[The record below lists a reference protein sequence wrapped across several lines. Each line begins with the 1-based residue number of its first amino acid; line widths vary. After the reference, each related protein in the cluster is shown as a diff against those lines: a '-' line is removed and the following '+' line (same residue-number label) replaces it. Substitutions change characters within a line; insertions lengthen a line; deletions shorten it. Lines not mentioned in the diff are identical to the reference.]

1 MNEQSTT
8 AIIFGGGVAKG
19 AFGAGAAEVLTA
31 NGIAFCRV
39 VGASSGAL
47 NATFLAAAL
56 RRGCVV
62 EGAAQL
68 SQLWLD
74 DARWMHFL
82 DPSARAIFG
91 ARGVSDS
98 DRLIALIRAQ
108 IAALPVGA
116 SMDVQLRLIVTA
128 LDGVEVATPDGPAT
142 TFEDVRRF
150 ESADFDVD
158 DRLDAVIRTAAA
170 SAAFPGLFAPLALP
184 PHGAAVDGGLVSNTP
199 IKEAIADSNVN
210 RVFVIVPYPQVD
222 GQQHDYAGAQLAG
235 RLIEIL
241 IQERLFRDLQ
251 EAADRNQGL
260 AALTALVS
268 GGDLTTEQLQAVLGA
283 IQWSQSRLLEIV
295 PIRPSKPL
303 EGGAFSG
310 FLHRALRETY
320 VDQGREAARMAL
332 RGLSERITRT

>member
-1 MNEQSTT
+1 MADQSTT

-19 AFGAGAAEVLTA
+19 AFGAGAAEVLTS

-56 RRGCVV
+56 RRGCIA
-62 EGAAQL
+62 EGAARL
-68 SQLWLD
+68 AQLWLD
-74 DARWMHFL
+74 DAKWMRFL
-82 DPSARAIFG
+82 DPSARTIFG
-91 ARGVSDS
+91 ARGLSDS

-116 SMDVQLRLIVTA
+116 PMDVQLRLIVTA

-150 ESADFDVD
+150 ESADFDAD
-158 DRLDAVIRTAAA
+158 ERLDAVIRTAAA

-222 GQQHDYAGAQLAG
+222 GQQHDYAGTQLAG

-268 GGDLTTEQLQAVLGA
+268 GGRLTTDQLQAVLGA
-283 IQWSQSRLLEIV
+283 IGWDRTRLLQII

-303 EGGAFSG
+303 DGGAFSG
-310 FLHRALRETY
+310 FLHRELREVY
-320 VDQGREAARMAL
+320 VEQGREAARTAL
-332 RGLSERITRT
+332 RRLSQPSAR